1 MRNSTGWGFF
11 RQKKEIYY
19 EMFITYS
26 YINFCPEAEED
37 INDAFLWYESH
48 SIGLGTEFIRSIDAS
63 FSSIIRNPELNA
75 KIHHTTLRALARRFP
90 YGVFY
95 IFDDNKIIILAVMR
109 VFYCRDFMIGNSH
122 LRVIRPSV
130 FMERSP

>member
-37 INDAFLWYESH
+37 INDVFL
-48 SIGLGTEFIRSIDAS
+48 
-63 FSSIIRNPELNA
+63 
-75 KIHHTTLRALARRFP
+75 
-90 YGVFY
+90 
-95 IFDDNKIIILAVMR
+95 
-109 VFYCRDFMIGNSH
+109 
-122 LRVIRPSV
+122 
-130 FMERSP
+130 